1 MSFYSQL
8 THAEEELRAQKETKD
23 AYGGNY
29 PSAKKDALE
38 RSDHICQFCGLE
50 KATHAHHWAYFE
62 YPSGKEVTE
71 DDLTAL
77 CEPCHDLA
85 TGLRSAIV
93 RSMKRGK
100 NSKKIYKQLT
110 QTLYGPTFDAGS
122 CLSLI
127 FFVAVVYVILT
138 YFKII

>member
-8 THAEEELRAQKETKD
+8 AHAEEERNAQKEAED
-23 AYGGNY
+23 VYGGNY
-29 PSAKKDALE
+29 PFAKKDALE
-38 RSDHICQFCGLE
+38 RSNHICQFCGLD

-62 YPSGKEVTE
+62 YPSGEEVTE

-85 TGLRSAIV
+85 TGLRSAIM
-93 RSMKRGK
+93 RRGK

-110 QTLYGPTFDAGS
+110 EALYGPTFDTGS
-122 CLSLI
+122 CLGLI
-127 FFVAVVYVILT
+127 IFVTLVYIILAL
-138 YFKII
+138 FNII